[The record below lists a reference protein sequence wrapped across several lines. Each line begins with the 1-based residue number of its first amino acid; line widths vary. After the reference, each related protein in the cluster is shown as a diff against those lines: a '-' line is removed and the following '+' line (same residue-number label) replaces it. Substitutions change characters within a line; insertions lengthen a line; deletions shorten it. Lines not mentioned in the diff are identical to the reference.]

1 MNNKSKFK
9 TVLIGSSGTANAF
22 SSVLALRRNWNGD
35 VKIVA
40 VDSNPANLV
49 TSSLLSD
56 KFHRVPETSR
66 PDFKYAITQ
75 IINEENV
82 DTYIPFIDE
91 EIFVLAFL
99 CKQNVLSRNLYLQV
113 KDPDI
118 ADLCNDKLKTYEWLS
133 EMNILTPQ
141 SFKIDKAY
149 VNDGRHVIKRRRG
162 YGSKIIRL
170 SEIKEDL
177 SQYNPDDYIIQ
188 YECEKP
194 EITIDVC
201 FDQKRNFFR
210 YVCRERIET
219 KGGVCTKARLFF
231 DKSLERTAYTLADR
245 LSLNSFC
252 FQVMNYKGD
261 WAVTDINARPGA
273 GTGMSVAA
281 GMDFFSAMFAI
292 LWDEDPAQYFRP
304 LQKETYVTRQYSDF
318 IMNI

>member
-1 MNNKSKFK
+1 MPEFK
-9 TVLIGSSGTANAF
+9 DTIS
-22 SSVLALRRNWNGD
+22 
-35 VKIVA
+35 
-40 VDSNPANLV
+40 
-49 TSSLLSD
+49 
-56 KFHRVPETSR
+56 
-66 PDFKYAITQ
+66 Q
-75 IINEENV
+75 IIHEENV

-99 CKQNVLSRNLYLQV
+99 CKQNLVNRNLCLQV
-113 KDPDI
+113 KDPAI

-141 SFKIDKAY
+141 SFKIDPAFI
-149 VNDGRHVIKRRRG
+149 NDGKYVIKRRRG
-162 YGSKIIRL
+162 FGSKIISL
-170 SEIKEDL
+170 SDSKEDL
-177 SQYNPDDYIIQ
+177 SKYSPDEYIIQ
-188 YECEKP
+188 YECQKP

-201 FDQKRNFFR
+201 FDRKRSYFR

-231 DKSLERTAYTLADR
+231 DESLERTAYILADKLD
-245 LSLNSFC
+245 LSSFC
-252 FQVMNYKGD
+252 FQVMNYKGS

-304 LQKETYVTRQYSDF
+304 LQKETWVTRQYSDF

>member
-1 MNNKSKFK
+1 MNRKSKFK

-40 VDSNPANLV
+40 VDSNPGNLV
-49 TSSLLSD
+49 TSSLICD
-56 KFHRVPETSR
+56 KFYQVPETCK
-66 PDFKYAITQ
+66 PEFKDAIIQ
-75 IINEENV
+75 IIKKENI

-91 EIFVLAFL
+91 EIFVLALL
-99 CKQNVLSRNLYLQV
+99 CKQNALNRDLYLQV
-113 KDPDI
+113 KEPDI
-118 ADLCNDKLKTYEWLS
+118 ADLCNDKLRTFEWLS

-141 SFKIDKAY
+141 SFKIDRAF
-149 VNDGRHVIKRRRG
+149 VNDGRHVIKRRKG
-162 YGSKIIRL
+162 YGSKIIRFP
-170 SEIKEDL
+170 EIKGDL
-177 SQYNPDDYIIQ
+177 TQYSPDDYIIQ

-201 FDQKRNFFR
+201 FDPKHSFFR

-231 DKSLERTAYTLADR
+231 ERSLEKIAYTLAEK

-252 FQVMNYKGD
+252 FQVMNYKKD

-304 LQKETYVTRQYSDF
+304 LQKETFVTRQYSDF

>member
-1 MNNKSKFK
+1 MNYKSTFK

-22 SSVLALRRNWNGD
+22 SSVMALRRNWNGD

-40 VDSNPANLV
+40 VDSNPGNLV
-49 TSSLLSD
+49 TSSLICD
-56 KFHRVPETSR
+56 KFYQVPETCK
-66 PDFKYAITQ
+66 PEFKDVITQ

-91 EIFVLAFL
+91 EIFVLAFI
-99 CKQNVLSRNLYLQV
+99 CKQNLLNRNLCLQV
-113 KDPDI
+113 KDPEI
-118 ADLCNDKLKTYEWLS
+118 ADLCNDKLRTFEWLT
-133 EMNILTPQ
+133 EKNILTPQ
-141 SFKIDKAY
+141 SFKIDRDF
-149 VNDGRHVIKRRRG
+149 VNNGRHVIKRRRG
-162 YGSKIIRL
+162 YGSNIIRL
-170 SEIKEDL
+170 SEIKGDL
-177 SQYNPDDYIIQ
+177 TKYSPDDYIIQ

-201 FDQKRNFFR
+201 FDPKRNFFQ

-231 DKSLERTAYTLADR
+231 DKSLEKTAYTLAEK

-252 FQVMNYKGD
+252 FQVMNHKGD

-292 LWDEDPAQYFRP
+292 LWDEDPSQYIRP
-304 LQKETYVTRQYSDF
+304 IQKETFVTRQYSDF